1 MLLQRCAGLK
11 VVGNTMT
18 ENCISSRGSRS
29 GTQHSHLTAPDVKRS
44 VGLSDF
50 GVDAAKKQ
58 QGVIEELER
67 ATVPATNP
75 SRTHFVDRDI
85 HILDTRS
92 KHAHGT

>member
-1 MLLQRCAGLK
+1 
-11 VVGNTMT
+11 MT

-29 GTQHSHLTAPDVKRS
+29 DTQRSHLTAPDVKRS

-67 ATVPATNP
+67 ATVPAADP
-75 SRTHFVDRDI
+75 SRGHVMDRDD
-85 HILDTRS
+85 HFLVPRP
-92 KHAHGT
+92 KCVHGT